1 MDIQMLDG
9 LVNIVID
16 DVDNNNKYTN
26 FDKLLETLSKEEARY
41 FIEGCG
47 EKIFE
52 NDNLSLILWNTH
64 PIIFNDYITTF
75 IDKKLIIIDHDLAE
89 LEVRYNMGQIEKEEY
104 ERLTSGYLVSKKQI
118 SLLKDN
124 FVSNIIHFLKNNKH

>member
-16 DVDNNNKYTN
+16 DVDNKNKYTN
-26 FDKLLETLSKEEARY
+26 FDKLLETLSTEEAKY

-104 ERLTSGYLVSKKQI
+104 ERLTSGYLISKKQI